1 MLFCNVLQIIYFG
14 FYQDNTLGRKV
25 DMIYG
30 LKLVL
35 WIICKF
41 KYGYESITPPIELD
55 CMCVKCR
62 WTKICMK
69 MSLCNYL
76 VINGYNNY
84 HHAK

>member
-1 MLFCNVLQIIYFG
+1 MLFCNVLQIAYFG
-14 FYQDNTLGRKV
+14 FYQDNTLERKV

-41 KYGYESITPPIELD
+41 TSGYESIAPPRELD

-62 WTKICMK
+62 
-69 MSLCNYL
+69 
-76 VINGYNNY
+76 
-84 HHAK
+84 